1 MKLTRAACALLAI
14 GLAPATA
21 HARVALVAS
30 ETPELPLVDLGS
42 DRVVARIALPGP
54 GSAVAV
60 SRDGSRGFAAAGA
73 TIVAIDV
80 NERTELTRRT
90 HGTTAVTSLVVSP
103 DGRRLYAVQGPQLRM
118 LDSTTLGLRGS
129 IQLGGRGQTIALRH
143 AGDLAAVVLT
153 GGRVA
158 IVDTMARRRLR
169 RVRVPGAL
177 GVAVDDSGRTL
188 VTAHGRLRIIDRGAR
203 HPRPRT
209 IRLPRG
215 AGGYLALSPRR
226 SRLAVGARGGGAAG
240 ALVFLRSGHTRRLAA
255 GPGLGTPAWTTDAS
269 RLFFANRG
277 NRTLTLVSPFS
288 GGRLD
293 AVTLH
298 GAAPVGVVVQ
308 PGLALLRGTTAD
320 DTLTGTRGRD
330 RVEGLGGD
338 DLLRGGRAGDVLD
351 GGPGADRLSGGAQ
364 SDRMSGGDGADFLTS
379 GAGNDTVQGGP
390 GDDGANGGTGN
401 DTVDGGDGNDT
412 LDGGDGDDTIRGG
425 DGDDQVVEHG
435 FGNDVLLSGG
445 NGDDV
450 LRGGRGSDR
459 RMLGDDGAD
468 ELFGDAGSEQMSG
481 GRGDDTLDGGP
492 GGDNMLGDEGED
504 VMRGGSG
511 NDRLGGGPDQDQ
523 LDGGSGDDE
532 LDGGD
537 ANDELVG
544 GPGADV
550 LRGGP
555 GDDSIRAADDTA
567 DTVDCGPGNDTVYVD
582 EGAPDRDQLTDC
594 ELVVHTPMEV
604 ADDTG
609 LLSIIRGTLGADVLR
624 GTGLDDS
631 IFGRLGN
638 DRLFGRNGDD
648 YVDGEDGDDDLSGGP
663 GDDTMAGRN
672 GADKIDG
679 DEGDDRITGDRGPDR
694 ILGGPGSDEIFG
706 NLDPDVI
713 DGGPGDDRINVVA
726 GGLDIV
732 TCGPGRDTVFVG
744 IGDVVAADC
753 EDVRR

>member
-1 MKLTRAACALLAI
+1 MKLTRAALALLAI

-21 HARVALVAS
+21 QARVALVAS
-30 ETPELPLVDLGS
+30 ETPELPLVDLGT
-42 DRVVARIALPGP
+42 DRVVDRIALPGP

-60 SRDGSRGFAAAGA
+60 SGDGSRGFAAAGA

-80 NERTELTRRT
+80 NERTELARRK
-90 HGTTAVTSLVVSP
+90 HGTTAVTSLAVSP
-103 DGRRLYAVQGPQLRM
+103 DGRRLYAVQGPRLDI

-129 IQLGGRGQTIALRH
+129 VQLGGQGQTIALRH
-143 AGDLAAVVLT
+143 AGDLAAVVLA
-153 GGRVA
+153 GGAVA
-158 IVDTMARRRLR
+158 IVDTTARRRLR
-169 RVRVPGAL
+169 SIRVPGAL
-177 GVAVDDSGRTL
+177 GVAVDDGGRTL

-203 HPRPRT
+203 RPRPRAM
-209 IRLPRG
+209 RLPAG
-215 AGGYLALSPRR
+215 AGGHLALSPGR
-226 SRLAVGARGGGAAG
+226 SRLAVGARGGGSAG

-255 GPGLGTPAWTTDAS
+255 GPGLGTPAWTTDAG

-293 AVTLH
+293 AIALH

-308 PGLALLRGTTAD
+308 PGLALLRGTTGD
-320 DTLTGTRGRD
+320 DALTGTRGRD

-364 SDRMSGGDGADFLTS
+364 SDRMNGGDGNDFLTA
-379 GAGNDTVQGGP
+379 GAGNDTIDGGA

-401 DTVDGGDGNDT
+401 DTVDGGDGDDT
-412 LDGGDGDDTIRGG
+412 LDGGDGDDSIRGG
-425 DGDDQVVEHG
+425 DGNDQIVEQG
-435 FGNDVLLSGG
+435 FGNDILLSGG

-459 RMLGDDGAD
+459 RMLGDAGDD

-481 GRGDDTLDGGP
+481 GPGDDALDGGP
-492 GGDNMLGDEGED
+492 GGDNMLGDEGAD

-511 NDRLGGGPDQDQ
+511 NDRVDGATGQDR
-523 LDGGSGDDE
+523 LDGGDGNDE

-537 ANDELVG
+537 GNDELVG
-544 GPGADV
+544 GPGPDL

-555 GDDSIRAADDTA
+555 GDDSIRAADDSA

-582 EGAPDRDQLTDC
+582 QDAPDRDQLVDC
-594 ELVVHTPMEV
+594 ELVIRAPSEV
-604 ADDTG
+604 AHDTG
-609 LLSIIRGTLGADVLR
+609 LLSIIRGTLGADVLQ

-638 DRLFGRNGDD
+638 DRLFGRNGND
-648 YVDGEDGDDDLSGGP
+648 YVDGEDGRRRPLRRSWQRHDGRPQRRRHDQWRRGQRPHHRRPRPGP
-663 GDDTMAGRN
+663 HLR
-672 GADKIDG
+672 
-679 DEGDDRITGDRGPDR
+679 
-694 ILGGPGSDEIFG
+694 
-706 NLDPDVI
+706 
-713 DGGPGDDRINVVA
+713 
-726 GGLDIV
+726 
-732 TCGPGRDTVFVG
+732 
-744 IGDVVAADC
+744 
-753 EDVRR
+753 